1 MIQLEHEVV
10 HIFCWTHWFLRLSL
24 QGMSY
29 PCPFLNKMGAMICC
43 MTTANKYKKLDGKLE
58 RKIVEINR
66 SSAGQRN
73 FKSIDSVVLRFPQ
86 IREGLKTLKVIFEE
100 YGKFPFSIS
109 IPPPFLWT
117 IVQFWKKTNF
127 YVTCYEDE
135 DSNGSIDYNE
145 LKKCFEQLQVHLP
158 EEEIKDLFRY
168 CDIDRSKGI
177 QFNEFIVLLCL
188 IYLLE
193 EHSSSDN
200 VLGKRL
206 GFIFTF
212 LILKLCL
219 LLLYDDFCFFLQG
232 GVNTAGKNF

>member
-10 HIFCWTHWFLRLSL
+10 HIFCWSHWFPRLSL

-100 YGKFPFSIS
+100 YGKFHFQYPSHHLF
-109 IPPPFLWT
+109 F
-117 IVQFWKKTNF
+117 
-127 YVTCYEDE
+127 
-135 DSNGSIDYNE
+135 E
-145 LKKCFEQLQVHLP
+145 L
-158 EEEIKDLFRY
+158 
-168 CDIDRSKGI
+168 
-177 QFNEFIVLLCL
+177 
-188 IYLLE
+188 
-193 EHSSSDN
+193 
-200 VLGKRL
+200 
-206 GFIFTF
+206 
-212 LILKLCL
+212 
-219 LLLYDDFCFFLQG
+219 
-232 GVNTAGKNF
+232 